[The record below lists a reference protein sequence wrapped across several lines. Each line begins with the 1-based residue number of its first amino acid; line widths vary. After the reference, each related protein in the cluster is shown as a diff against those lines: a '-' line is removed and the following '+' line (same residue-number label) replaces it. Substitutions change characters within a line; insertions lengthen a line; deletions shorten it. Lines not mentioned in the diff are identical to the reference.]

1 MTAPAQPG
9 PTTLSPDTLGPT
21 TLGRDTPNTP
31 DTLDIPRGDLLTPLW
46 MHPRRLPALSVR
58 QWERLLGQA
67 RQSRTLARLAQL
79 CVDLNAGNAVPPG
92 AWPHLQGGLSWVER
106 QAHEVLW
113 EIDCI
118 QRALAGVDTP
128 VVLLKGA
135 AYLVAGLPAARG
147 RLFNDID
154 ILVDRRQLH
163 AVEVALMGGG
173 WLSAERDAY
182 NQRYYREW
190 QHELPPLEHVT
201 RHTFID
207 VHHTITA
214 PTSAFAVDGL
224 ALMSRIKPLESGDG
238 KADSSGSSKLFVLDP
253 LDMVLHSAAHLFQ
266 EGEFDH
272 GLRDLLDLDDLL
284 RHFAN
289 VDTQFW
295 PALLHRAA
303 ELRLQVPL
311 YHALHHVQR
320 LFGTAA
326 PAALQARISALQPN
340 ALSRVVMGWLLG
352 RALRPMHPSCEQP
365 LTGLARAVL
374 YLRAH
379 WLRMPL
385 HLLLPHLARKAWMR
399 VFPADDPNPT
409 ITA

>member
-1 MTAPAQPG
+1 MTEP
-9 PTTLSPDTLGPT
+9 SSV
-21 TLGRDTPNTP
+21 
-31 DTLDIPRGDLLTPLW
+31 IPKTIHGDLLTPLW
-46 MHPRRLPALSVR
+46 MHPRRVPALSVR
-58 QWERLLGQA
+58 QWEHLLGQA
-67 RQSRTLARLAQL
+67 RQSRTLARLAQH
-79 CVDLNAGNAVPPG
+79 CIDLDAGPAVPPG
-92 AWPHLQGGLSWVER
+92 TWRHLEGGLRWVER

-118 QRALAGVDTP
+118 ARALAAVDTP

-135 AYLVAGLPAARG
+135 AYVAAGLPAARG

-154 ILVDRRQLH
+154 ILVDRRHLH

-190 QHELPPLEHVT
+190 RHELPPLEHVT

-214 PTSAFAVDGL
+214 PTSAFAVDGQALL
-224 ALMSRIKPLESGDG
+224 ARIRPLVGVDGQAVNSGQ
-238 KADSSGSSKLFVLDP
+238 LFVLDP

-284 RHFAN
+284 RHFASA
-289 VDTQFW
+289 DPQFW
-295 PALLHRAA
+295 PALLSRADA
-303 ELRLQVPL
+303 LRLQVPL
-311 YHALHHVQR
+311 HHALHHVQR

-326 PAALQARISALQPN
+326 PAALQDRVRALQPN
-340 ALSRVVMGWLLG
+340 ALSRAAMGWLLG

-365 LTGLARAVL
+365 FTGLARTLL

-399 VFPADDPNPT
+399 VFPAPDPNPT